1 MKMTKGK
8 AFVLCLMAVM
18 VVFLCVFVLVVI
30 KDKDLAIIPVAACL
44 TAIVTL
50 ATAYMGIQMAN
61 NGVKGHNWSQDMFNS
76 ENLQDANNAKFK
88 N

>member
-1 MKMTKGK
+1 MTKGK
-8 AFVLCLMAVM
+8 AFVLCLISIM
-18 VVFLCVFVLVVI
+18 VIFLGVFVLVAI
-30 KDKDLAIIPVAACL
+30 KDKDLTIIPVAGCL

-76 ENLQDANNAKFK
+76 ENNTGGK
-88 N
+88 